1 MTMTTGELD
10 FENLFRFSSGAS
22 SPGEDT
28 DMNLP
33 FTEVSIVVWV
43 FFLIMM
49 PILYTNLLV
58 SAYTI

>member
-10 FENLFRFSSGAS
+10 FENLFRFSSGPS
-22 SPGEDT
+22 SPEENT
-28 DMNLP
+28 DVNLP
-33 FTEVSIVVWV
+33 FMEVSGVLWV
-43 FFLIMM
+43 IFLIMM